1 MKIKEK
7 IKILDTILSEKRK
20 TDPKSINE
28 NQRILTSQQIFV
40 LEDMKTQLLHSIGE
54 KTEKEKAKEDFY
66 YGSREF

>member
-54 KTEKEKAKEDFY
+54 KTTEEKEREDFY